1 MITTNKTPWEY
12 TKEFLTWYEAHSKSP
27 KALQRDQ
34 LWEAW
39 KVAYSIGYR
48 QGRGVA

>member
-1 MITTNKTPWEY
+1 MKKEKELPWEY
-12 TKEFLTWYEAHSKSP
+12 SEEFLTWFQDYP
-27 KALQRDQ
+27 KNKTIQRDQ

-48 QGRGVA
+48 QGRGVT

>member
-1 MITTNKTPWEY
+1 MKKEKEPPWEY
-12 TKEFLTWYEAHSKSP
+12 SEEFLTWFQDYP
-27 KALQRDQ
+27 KNKTIQRDQ